1 MDRLREKVALITGG
15 AGGIGIAAA
24 RLFATEGAKVVIA
37 DLQDATLQAA
47 LRQIGHSGV
56 TTLIT
61 DVTDETQMRDAIASV
76 IDRHGRL
83 DAFFV
88 NAGIE
93 GRVSPLAEYPTDV
106 FDRVLA
112 VNVRGVFLGL
122 KYAIPVMQKQGS
134 GSIVITSSIAGLKGS
149 VGISAYV
156 TSKHAVVGLMRSA
169 AKEVAASGVR
179 VNTIHPSPIETRM
192 MRSIEEGAA
201 PGGAQAAKARFTS
214 AIPTGRYGSAEEVAQ
229 LALFLM
235 SDESRFLTGGCYS
248 VDGGMSAG

>member
-1 MDRLREKVALITGG
+1 MDRLKEKVALITGG
-15 AGGIGIAAA
+15 AGGIGVAAA
-24 RLFATEGAKVVIA
+24 RLFAAEGAKVVIA
-37 DLQDATLQAA
+37 DLQDAAMQAA
-47 LRQIGHSGV
+47 LREIGNTAV
-56 TTLIT
+56 TSLAT

-93 GRVSPLAEYPTDV
+93 GRVSPLVEYPTDV

-134 GSIVITSSIAGLKGS
+134 GSIAITSSIAGLKGS
-149 VGISAYV
+149 AGMSAYV
-156 TSKHAVVGLMRSA
+156 ASKHAVVGLMRSA
-169 AKEVAASGVR
+169 AKEVASSGVR
-179 VNTIHPSPIETRM
+179 INTIHPSPIETRM

-201 PGGAQAAKARFTS
+201 PGGAPAAKARFAS
-214 AIPTGRYGSAEEVAQ
+214 AIPAGRYGTAEEVAQ

-235 SDESRFLTGGCYS
+235 SDESRFLTGGRYS